1 MLAVLALIVGSSLSG
16 CGGGSSDEGDL
27 VLATTT
33 TPTIP
38 GQPQNTQGTTFQS
51 RSAMMANTT
60 MSRKLLSGRFRPPA
74 GFTVLGVNPSVPLAS
89 PADGAVRAVLRSPTD
104 VEYVVMFGPTT
115 VPCVGPTC
123 GGASSRSV
131 PVGSANPASSS
142 AVFAPDIGR
151 SAECGFDPE
160 GPEVGCDSIVNDE
173 YVSVHGIAS
182 QVSTADAVA
191 VLKAAIAYVQSVS
204 GGT

>member
-1 MLAVLALIVGSSLSG
+1 VLALAVGFALSG
-16 CGGGSSDEGDL
+16 CGGDGSDEGDF

-33 TPTIP
+33 TPGIP
-38 GQPQNTQGTTFQS
+38 GQPQSTTFQS
-51 RSAMMANTT
+51 RSAMMANTA

-74 GFTVLGVNPSVPLAS
+74 GFTLLSVNPSVPLSA
-89 PADGAVRAVLRSPTD
+89 PADGAVRAVLSSPTG
-104 VEYVVMFGPTT
+104 VEYVVMFTPTT

-123 GGASSRSV
+123 GGASSMSV

-151 SAECGFDPE
+151 SAECGYDPD

-173 YVSVHGIAS
+173 YVAVHAIAS
-182 QVSTADAVA
+182 QVSTTDAVA
-191 VLKAAIAYVQSVS
+191 VLKAAISYVQSVS